1 MVVSRKKV
9 AYIGGREFE
18 IVKEGL
24 SQSQVDTFITRL
36 MEQNQALIRKTEQL
50 SVLEKL
56 AEQTVA
62 EADRLAESIR
72 SKAQE
77 EATSIVQMATTEAE
91 EMIRNAREESKQVL
105 VVSRERLENKLKEK
119 ANEIY
124 LKILNRLE
132 GTISEVWSADL
143 IGEEAITQPAWQQIP
158 AQHPVNN
165 TEKSAEERTVPDLY
179 EGKVNLD
186 IVPPVDLAKF
196 MNFRKE
202 IKNIPQL
209 RILHVSSSQKRGG
222 TISVLLTEPT
232 PLLTILN
239 GITDVQEV
247 VADTY
252 SQTGTIT
259 ESPQIE
265 PIPKIS
271 VVLTFDE

>member
-1 MVVSRKKV
+1 MVVSKKKV

-18 IVKEGL
+18 IVKDGL
-24 SQSQVDTFITRL
+24 SQSQVDTFITKL
-36 MEQNQALIRKTEQL
+36 MEQNQSLIRKTEQL
-50 SVLEKL
+50 AVLEKL
-56 AEQTVA
+56 AEQTIA
-62 EADRLAESIR
+62 EADKLAESIK

-77 EATSIVQMATTEAE
+77 EAAYIVQMATTEAE
-91 EMIRNAREESKQVL
+91 EMIRDAREDSKQAL
-105 VVSRERLENKLKEK
+105 VVSRERLESKLKEK

-143 IGEEAITQPAWQQIP
+143 IGEGVVTQSARPQIP
-158 AQHPVNN
+158 AQYPANIIEEPV
-165 TEKSAEERTVPDLY
+165 AERPLPGLY

-222 TISVLLTEPT
+222 TISILLTEPT
-232 PLLTILN
+232 PLLDILN
-239 GITDVQEV
+239 GITDVEDV
-247 VADTY
+247 VADKC
-252 SQTGTIT
+252 SQTGTT
-259 ESPQIE
+259 AESQQIE

-271 VVLTFDE
+271 IVLAFDE

>member
-143 IGEEAITQPAWQQIP
+143 IGEETITQPAWQQIP
-158 AQHPVNN
+158 AQYPVNN
-165 TEKSAEERTVPDLY
+165 TEKSTEERTVSDLY
-179 EGKVNLD
+179 EGKINLD
-186 IVPPVDLAKF
+186 IVPPVDLVKF
-196 MNFRKE
+196 MTFRKE

-232 PLLTILN
+232 PLLNTLN

>member
-143 IGEEAITQPAWQQIP
+143 IGEETITQPAWQQIP
-158 AQHPVNN
+158 AQYPVNN
-165 TEKSAEERTVPDLY
+165 TEKSTEERTVSDLY
-179 EGKVNLD
+179 EGKINLD
-186 IVPPVDLAKF
+186 IVPPVDLVKF
-196 MNFRKE
+196 MTFRKE